1 MVLGWIDKD
10 IDNTRPFVQRLLQD
24 DFEIVRR
31 IGIHILNERWSMLND
46 LYPDLITPAFFNS
59 GHLHEVHVLLRNH
72 FSKLDRAVQD
82 KTLETLR
89 HMPLPKD
96 VPDGE
101 DLLKRC
107 QRIWLTAITDADY
120 QPADEWFRE
129 LSTDLGMKE
138 SPDHP
143 DFHFYRTFHW
153 GSGRPPFNV
162 QELVLFA
169 EKEKIVGVLNAFKP
183 GNRFDGP
190 TIEALV
196 EAVEEAVQQSPDVFL
211 KLLPTFVTAKRSY
224 QYGIVN
230 GFKALWDSQEEKHR
244 TVDWIKAWPA
254 LMCMFGKLLNDP
266 VFWDEHVE
274 QPQGLTPTRD
284 WIPRLIAD
292 FLQAGTKSDDKAYSP
307 ELLPRALVLI
317 QILLERCESE
327 SVLSDDPTHQ
337 AINSSKGHAIEALVS
352 HGSQGQSSK

>member
-1 MVLGWIDKD
+1 M
-10 IDNTRPFVQRLLQD
+10 F
-24 DFEIVRR
+24 
-31 IGIHILNERWSMLND
+31 
-46 LYPDLITPAFFNS
+46 
-59 GHLHEVHVLLRNH
+59 
-72 FSKLDRAVQD
+72 
-82 KTLETLR
+82 
-89 HMPLPKD
+89 
-96 VPDGE
+96 PDGE

-244 TVDWIKAWPA
+244 N
-254 LMCMFGKLLNDP
+254 C
-266 VFWDEHVE
+266 
-274 QPQGLTPTRD
+274 
-284 WIPRLIAD
+284 RLD
-292 FLQAGTKSDDKAYSP
+292 
-307 ELLPRALVLI
+307 
-317 QILLERCESE
+317 
-327 SVLSDDPTHQ
+327 
-337 AINSSKGHAIEALVS
+337 
-352 HGSQGQSSK
+352 